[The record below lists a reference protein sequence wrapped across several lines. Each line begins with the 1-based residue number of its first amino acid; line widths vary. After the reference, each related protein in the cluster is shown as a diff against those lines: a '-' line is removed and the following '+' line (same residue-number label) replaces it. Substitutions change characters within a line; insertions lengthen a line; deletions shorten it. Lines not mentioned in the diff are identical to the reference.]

1 MLLVLA
7 LAAALA
13 TACDDPDTARGVS
26 QPATHPPPS
35 AQTGPPSQQSS
46 STEAAPQFSI
56 TTFEG
61 DTFSL
66 AEHRGTP
73 VVLVFWESW

>member
-1 MLLVLA
+1 MLLLLA
-7 LAAALA
+7 LAVALA
-13 TACDDPDTARGVS
+13 VACGDSETGRSVS
-26 QPATHPPPS
+26 QPATDPPQS
-35 AQTGPPSQQSS
+35 AQTGPPSQRSS

-66 AEHRGTP
+66 AEQRGTP